1 MNSKGQTLIEY
12 LIIVAVIAIGSIFIV
27 KSLGETV
34 KVRFANIT
42 NALQGNHQDL
52 QPQIVNPED
61 YSKRGLND
69 FFKAAGSGHN

>member
-27 KSLGETV
+27 RGLGETV

-42 NALQGNHQDL
+42 NALQDNQHEIQLNAPKQD
-52 QPQIVNPED
+52 D
-61 YSKRGLND
+61 YSNRGLTD
-69 FFKAAGSGHN
+69 FFKKASQ